1 MKKSDDNQKIYRE
14 FSEKLLSMMMLAH
27 QLFFRKTMLPL
38 PLNQCI
44 LLSIVN
50 AAEKENELLTMQE
63 ISQRTRL
70 SKQQLTPL
78 ANKLVQDNYLTRQSY
93 PKDRRFIQL
102 MLTEKGRQV
111 IASSENQII
120 QRIEKVS
127 SEFPAEEIMD
137 NYQILQNLIE
147 FFKRIKAS
155 EERTHR
161 HGKI

>member
-155 EERTHR
+155 EERTNR
-161 HGKI
+161 NGKI